1 MNAPAQGTIDRPHER
16 AASRARLDKAHSTA
30 ADRAND
36 RRQTEDDTPKKINKG
51 GSGPRCDGQNYAAQF
66 PAQAAKGPE
75 GRSSY
80 LWDAS
85 GRREMNSIM

>member
-1 MNAPAQGTIDRPHER
+1 MNAPAQVTIDRPHER

-51 GSGPRCDGQNYAAQF
+51 GSGPRCKQRKAQRG
-66 PAQAAKGPE
+66 ARLTSGMHPE
-75 GRSSY
+75 DER
-80 LWDAS
+80 
-85 GRREMNSIM
+85 